1 MTKFKYFL
9 SAVLIICAFIN
20 QGFAQDKCPIKPALL
35 KASINTQRQKLLS
48 TIFPKVEAQNL
59 KKANQIFP
67 TDFTNKPTIAIVLFT
82 DRGRP
87 VANPWTQKLIANY
100 KNTNVNIIELVM
112 PGNGVK
118 LLKGVITKGM
128 RKEVDTF
135 FHGNYYTY
143 FGKAKPYK
151 KQLLMTDKNSCYI
164 FLLDKDSKIKY
175 TTDGYI
181 SDEKWTT
188 LNTKLEK
195 LNSTQKESIVMASK
209 DTIRIVI
216 DPLCGFCYAFEPEM
230 QKIIE
235 AYKNKFVFDVIPGGM
250 ILGKDEGPIGKV
262 APHIAFG
269 YKDLEKM
276 STSKFGDKFLN
287 DVMKK
292 GTYQMS
298 SELPSIAIT
307 IFKSMQAQNTL
318 AFAYGIQKMLYYDGT
333 SLNDPENYRTLV
345 NQFNLNADDF
355 ITKLTMPIWKTLT
368 YETFAKAESLGV
380 NGFPALVLKRDDTE
394 NLFQNG
400 FENFENMK
408 KVYPFAE

>member
-1 MTKFKYFL
+1 MKQIPLWFL
-9 SAVLIICAFIN
+9 LVCSLRLA
-20 QGFAQDKCPIKPALL
+20 AQDKCPIKPAVL
-35 KASINTQRQKLLS
+35 KTSINNERQKLLN
-48 TIFPKVEAQNL
+48 TIFPSVAAQNL
-59 KKANQIFP
+59 KKVNKTFP
-67 TDFTNKPTIAIVLFT
+67 INFASKPTIAVVLFT

-87 VANPWTQKLIANY
+87 VANPWTEKLIANY
-100 KNTNVNIIELVM
+100 KNSNVNIVEVVM

-135 FHGNYYTY
+135 FHENYYTY

-164 FLLDKDSKIKY
+164 FLLDLQSKIRY

-181 SDEKWTT
+181 DEEKWNA

-195 LNSTQKESIVMASK
+195 LQNIMSNMVTVNTK
-209 DTIRIVI
+209 DTIRIII

-230 QKIIE
+230 QKIINE
-235 AYKNKFVFDVIPGGM
+235 YKNKFVFDVIPGGM
-250 ILGKDEGPIGKV
+250 ILGKDEGAIGKV
-262 APHIAFG
+262 APHIADG

-276 STSKFGDKFLN
+276 SSSRFGDKFLN
-287 DVMKK
+287 EILKTD
-292 GTYQMS
+292 TYKMS

-307 IFKSMQAQNTL
+307 IFKSMQAENTL
-318 AFAYGIQKMLYYDGT
+318 AFAYAIQKMFYYDGV

-355 ITKLTMPIWKTLT
+355 VTKLKMPIWKTLT
-368 YETFAKAESLGV
+368 YQAFSQAESYGV
-380 NGFPALVLKRDDTE
+380 SGFPALVLKRDENE

-400 FENFENMK
+400 FESYEKMK
-408 KVYPFAE
+408 KGFPFQ